1 MVATVLDLRYKSIR
15 FLTED
20 QIKTAYDEV
29 KSRMDLITMSGFEP
43 NTQEPNVL
51 IKK

>member
-1 MVATVLDLRYKSIR
+1 MVLDPKYKSIC

-29 KSRMDLITMSGFEP
+29 KNRMDLITMSRSEP
-43 NTQEPNVL
+43 NTQGPNVH
-51 IKK
+51 IKKGA